1 VGPSLGGMVKGL
13 DTPICVDVVGNGDHG
28 VVKGLDIL
36 GGNPLGPPFVYIA
49 CGAVAQKGILPFHTV
64 RRFFEPIRMLAFGA
78 KS

>member
-1 VGPSLGGMVKGL
+1 MGPSLGGMIEGL
-13 DTPICVDVVGNGDHG
+13 DTPIYADVAGNGDHG

-36 GGNPLGPPFVYIA
+36 GGNPIGPPFVYIA